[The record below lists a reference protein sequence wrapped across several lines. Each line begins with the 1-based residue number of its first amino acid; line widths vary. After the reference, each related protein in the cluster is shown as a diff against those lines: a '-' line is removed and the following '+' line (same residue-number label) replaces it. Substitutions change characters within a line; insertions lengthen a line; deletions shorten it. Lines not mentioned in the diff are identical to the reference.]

1 MKYTSKLL
9 ATLLTALMLIGVFP
23 VFAGPPPNVP
33 HNGNAVWMEKTFIPH
48 TGLDYANFTTDEVT
62 VGSKFNVTV
71 FVNFTQDVST
81 NLIGAFQTVIVY
93 RNDTL
98 NFTRYGWTEKVTD
111 PSSPSYGQAISQW
124 RKNCGGWKVTR
135 AFSKGGW
142 DANHEYVLPGES
154 WAAPDIGEPANPKMY
169 KGSNGTLVWIEFEI
183 LKLPGK
189 GLEIN
194 ELLEFGFGATI
205 KCKMLDDAGAD
216 VSGSFNWYNFP
227 VNIKWSMPSVLP
239 YMAVTPTSRTYGP
252 FPPSVVGTTFT
263 EDIYIKELSGAW
275 GIVNASFKLSFVT
288 TFLGVLSVALDITNW
303 NVAAT
308 ADYTTTPGV
317 IDFYV
322 ETNKALAGDVHVA
335 TVTFNITAQNTYP
348 GSDFV
353 SPLTFSDVV
362 LKDHTLLIGTRAPLN
377 GTITVLALMTLP
389 LPYLEVKFVD
399 TGTNEIVLG
408 PEPVIGDT
416 FKAEVWIKNL
426 HFAWYLIGIQY
437 RLTYCPS
444 LLQVVSVIEGP
455 YLPSHNQ
462 TNVPPPTWFS
472 AILLPDGTYGPHVLV
487 GELILPNGT
496 GQWPAP
502 LPGADP
508 PEDGLIAT
516 ITYKVLD
523 QQCDRNL
530 TCSLQFKQTKLI
542 DVNGKKIPTTAPV
555 NGTVKVLT
563 ISMYWP
569 GRLIDVY
576 GGAVN
581 RGYGVPYSHDTPSA
595 FPAPYGGQGPE
606 GNMDL
611 VIPQSVVY
619 LLADVT
625 YNYWPVQS
633 KDVGFEIEGPY
644 EQEGWNKTSPVPRR
658 SWYVRKYA
666 ARTNETGT
674 AWIKFQ
680 MPWPCENPE
689 DLFGKYKVTVT
700 VDICGVVVNDTLW
713 FDYYYLVEITKVTTN
728 KYCYWHCEDVEITI
742 EFRSKAQQRYPLL
755 LAVVIQDELET
766 HFGYAYV
773 ETYVAGAEFCHWKE
787 YTETVAIHVVK
798 WAFAGVAKIFVSAFD
813 MDPTVGGAPWCPTYG
828 LGWPLDPQTGEPV
841 PLPEIGIMPYSY

>member
-9 ATLLTALMLIGVFP
+9 ATLLTALILIGVFP

-62 VGSKFNVTV
+62 LHSKFNVTV
-71 FVNFTQDVST
+71 FVNFTETIPTD
-81 NLIGAFQTVIVY
+81 LIGAWQVVLVY
-93 RNDTL
+93 DTAKL
-98 NFTRYGWTEKVTD
+98 NYTGRYAFTEKAWQQDD
-111 PSSPSYGQAISQW
+111 PATYAPISQW
-124 RKNCGGWKVTR
+124 RKNCGGWKTT
-135 AFSKGGW
+135 KGFGKGAW
-142 DANHEYVLPGES
+142 DVSHDYVMVAES
-154 WAAPDIGEPANPKMY
+154 WASPDVGEPANPKMY
-169 KGSNGTLVWIEFEI
+169 KNSDGTLIWAEFEI
-183 LKLPGK
+183 LALPGK
-189 GLEIN
+189 GGQINTEI
-194 ELLEFGFGATI
+194 EFGFGVVI
-205 KCKMLDDAGAD
+205 KCKMLDDIGNDQVAHFTYYD
-216 VSGSFNWYNFP
+216 FP
-227 VNIKWSMPSVLP
+227 VNIIWQMPSVLP

-263 EDIYIKELSGAW
+263 EDIYIMALSGAW

-288 TFLGVLSVALDITNW
+288 TFLEVIGVALDITNW

-322 ETNKALAGDVHVA
+322 ETNKALGGDVHVA

-348 GSDFV
+348 GPDLA

-362 LKDHTLLIGTRAPLN
+362 LKDHTLLIGTRAPVG
-377 GTITVLALMTLP
+377 GTITVLALIALP

-399 TGTNEIVLG
+399 TGTNNITLG

-426 HFAWYLIGIQY
+426 HLAWYLIGVQY

-444 LLQVVSVIEGP
+444 LLQVVSATKGP
-455 YLPSHNQ
+455 YLSSHNQ
-462 TNVPPPTWFS
+462 TNDPPFTWFT
-472 AILLPDGTYGPHVLV
+472 AILESDGMYGPHVLV

-502 LPGADP
+502 LPGAIP
-508 PEDGLIAT
+508 PEDGLITT
-516 ITYKVLD
+516 ITYKVIN

-542 DVNGKKIPTTAPV
+542 DKFGKTIPTTAPL
-555 NGTVKVLT
+555 NGTVTVLT
-563 ISMYWP
+563 TSYMPP
-569 GRLIDVY
+569 GRVIDVY

-595 FPAPYGGQGPE
+595 FPAPFGGQGPE

-633 KDVGFEIEGPY
+633 KDVGFEIEGPF
-644 EQEGWNKTSPVPRR
+644 EQEGWNRTSPVPRR
-658 SWYVRKYA
+658 SLYVRKYA

-742 EFRSKAQQRYPLL
+742 EFRSKAQQRYPVL

-773 ETYVAGAEFCHWKE
+773 ETHVAGAEFCHWKE

-798 WAFAGVAKIFVSAFD
+798 WAFVGVAKIFVSAFD

-828 LGWPLDPQTGEPV
+828 LGWPLGTTV
-841 PLPEIGIMPYSY
+841 PEIGIMPYSY